1 MPTTET
7 TSVPANQVGTA
18 TDDTAFFGH
27 PRGLSTLFFTEMWER
42 FSYYG
47 MRALLILFMTAPI
60 TAGGLGFEARDAGVI
75 YATYTAFV
83 YLLSLPGGW
92 IADKFLG
99 LRRSVFIGG
108 VIIMFGHI
116 SLALPGIATFYLGLV
131 LVVLGTGLLKP
142 NISALVGQ
150 LYLPDDARRDAGFS
164 IYYMGINLGAFIAPL
179 VCGTLAQAEWF
190 KAFLMN
196 LGIDP
201 KGSWHWGFGAAAVG
215 MFLGLVQ
222 FVLTGKFLGNAGAA
236 PAPNPNAEE
245 ARKTKRQLI
254 LGVGITLAIL
264 ALIAILGV
272 TNTIQ
277 INADNISVVIG
288 IAYVIVTIGYFGA
301 LFAQEWTPVERNRLI
316 VIVVLFVCAAVFWS
330 AFEQAGSSLNLFADR
345 YTNNTLFGMAF
356 PSSYF
361 QSLNSLFVISLAPV
375 FAWLWVWLSQRSLEP
390 SSPVKFAIGLLG
402 VGLGFVILVPPAFTI
417 IGAPEGFRVSP
428 MWLVM
433 VYLIHT
439 IAELC
444 LSPVGLS
451 TVTKLAPE
459 RVVGQ
464 MMGVWFLGAS
474 VGNFAGGQIASLF
487 ETFPLPWLFLSVFA
501 TAGLASLVLFL
512 LVRPIRN
519 LMGGIK

>member
-1 MPTTET
+1 MPSPDTASLQTTT
-7 TSVPANQVGTA
+7 VSASN
-18 TDDTAFFGH
+18 DTAFFGH

-47 MRALLILFMTAPI
+47 MRALLILFMTAPV

-108 VIIMFGHI
+108 VIIMLGHI
-116 SLALPGIATFYLGLV
+116 SLALPGITTFYLGLV

-150 LYLPDDARRDAGFS
+150 LYSPDDARRDAGFS

-190 KAFLMN
+190 KDVLTSM
-196 LGIDP
+196 GVDP
-201 KGSWHWGFGAAAVG
+201 TGSWHWGFGAAAVG

-222 FVLTGKFLGNAGAA
+222 FMLTGNFLGNAGAP
-236 PAPNPNAEE
+236 PAPNPDAE
-245 ARKTKRQLI
+245 AAQKTKRQLI
-254 LGVGITLAIL
+254 LGISLVVG
-264 ALIAILGV
+264 LIAVFALLHV
-272 TNTIQ
+272 TDAVR
-277 INADNISVVIG
+277 INADNISFIIG
-288 IAYVIVTIGYFGA
+288 IAYVIVTLGYFAA
-301 LFAQEWTPVERNRLI
+301 LFAQEWTPLERNRLI
-316 VIVVLFVCAAVFWS
+316 VVVVLFVCAAVFWS

-345 YTNNTLFGMAF
+345 FTRNSLFGVAF

-361 QSLNSLFVISLAPV
+361 QSLNSLFVITLAPV
-375 FAWLWVWLSQRSLEP
+375 FAWLWVWLAKRNLEP

-402 VGLGFVILVPPAFTI
+402 VGLGFVILVPPALTLA
-417 IGAPEGFRVSP
+417 GAPEGFRVSP

-487 ETFPLPWLFLSVFA
+487 ETFPLPLLFLSVFA
-501 TAGLASLVLFL
+501 TAGAASLVLFL
-512 LVRPIRN
+512 LIKPIRN
-519 LMGGIK
+519 LMGGVK